1 MPQPTRLRGVIFD
14 YGNTLIWLG
23 PKRLSSRTDYAD
35 IVARPGAERMAAL
48 LGREGV
54 LSNGDRSRAF
64 QERFL
69 AIREEDRLG
78 AEESG
83 IEAAAVDSLAK
94 TVASLG
100 MPAFSPDLL
109 RRAIAENFGPEI
121 EAIEPLPGAEETL
134 EFLRGRGIRIAL
146 LSNCTDGPYVDTVI
160 RRLGWREFFD
170 PFVVSSDVGY
180 RKPLPEV
187 FRPIL
192 ERWSMPPGEM
202 AMIGDS
208 LYHDVG
214 GAERLGLHAVHLTA
228 IANPGDP
235 AHRDAIRPRWSAATH
250 EELREVLDPHLAA

>member
-1 MPQPTRLRGVIFD
+1 MPTEPTRLRGVIFD

-35 IVARPGAERMAAL
+35 VVAKPGAERMAAL
-48 LGREGV
+48 LHREGA
-54 LSNGDRSRAF
+54 LENGDASRAF

-69 AIREEDRLG
+69 AIREEDRTRAEKTG
-78 AEESG
+78 A
-83 IEAAAVDSLAK
+83 EAAAVDSLAK
-94 TVASLG
+94 TASSLG

-109 RRAIAENFGPEI
+109 RRAVAENFAPEI
-121 EAIEPLPGAEETL
+121 EAIEPLPGAGDTL
-134 EFLRGRGIRIAL
+134 EFLRGRGVKVAL

-160 RRLGWREFFD
+160 RRLGWRDYFD

-187 FRPIL
+187 FRPVL
-192 ERWSMPPGEM
+192 ERWTMPPREM
-202 AMIGDS
+202 VMVGDS

-214 GAERLGLHAVHLTA
+214 GAERLGLNAVHFTA

-235 AHRDAIRPRWSAATH
+235 EHRATIRPQWAAATH
-250 EELREVLDPHLAA
+250 RELREVLTPHLG